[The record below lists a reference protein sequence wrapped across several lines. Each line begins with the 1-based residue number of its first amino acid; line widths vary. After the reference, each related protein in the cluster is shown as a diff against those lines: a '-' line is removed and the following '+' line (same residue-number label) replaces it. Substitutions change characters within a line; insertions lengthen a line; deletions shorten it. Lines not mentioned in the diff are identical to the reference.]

1 MKRNELI
8 EAVAWLDSEIEK
20 LDNMRGYF
28 PVVQESE
35 LKQAITH
42 LYIAREDLSKELYGR
57 NKMTALEFLA
67 KLTAILADFNADDI
81 ADCEIYVADED
92 GGWKCPKISLESGD
106 LVIYGQEE
114 E

>member
-1 MKRNELI
+1 MERNELI

-42 LYIAREDLSKELYGR
+42 LYIAREDLSKELYR
-57 NKMTALEFLA
+57 RKKMTALEFLA
-67 KLTAILADFNADDI
+67 
-81 ADCEIYVADED
+81 
-92 GGWKCPKISLESGD
+92 SG
-106 LVIYGQEE
+106 
-114 E
+114 

>member
-8 EAVAWLDSEIEK
+8 KTVAWLDSEIEK
-20 LDNMRGYF
+20 LDNMRTYF

-42 LYIAREDLSKELYGR
+42 LYMAREDLSKELYRR

-67 KLTAILADFNADDI
+67 KLTGILTEMNGDDI

-92 GGWKCPKISLESGD
+92 GDWKCPKISLENGD
-106 LVIYGQEE
+106 LCIYG
-114 E
+114 